1 MTILLPFLLFLFT
14 GISAETHKFHHCFD
28 RYNNHKIIG
37 GRFIIQPFHSEW
49 RIGGGEARC
58 IDFCIRSLSRC
69 ASIVFDK
76 HEHICHY
83 FSIGGLDNVV
93 PEKGFVYLSL
103 ISKECI
109 IGSEEKFEANQD
121 MRKNTTNTSTPTV
134 TTSPTSP
141 PPPSP
146 PIIVTPKKDNREN
159 QSIIEE
165 PPIEKKQTSKF
176 SEQKVEQFLLNE
188 EHFTTTTITTTEKPL
203 EEVEAEAADS
213 ISFLEEIDRE
223 LREKEEENLEES
235 EEELEES
242 PLKEEQNLIIPTLSM
257 LKIKKRI
264 KNEEEE
270 LKEIRRHPRLD
281 NSINNKNN
289 RVDNYLIKQQNRVG
303 KINKLKEENEGCGT
317 GKQAIWI
324 AVENARFNPSSID
337 HSSFSPTNH
346 DTNSQATTSFTTETP
361 KECAKFCSNTTTT
374 FFDNFGR
381 RRRCNAFSFNENE
394 KLCQLAYSN
403 VEFPSMLVQT
413 TEADFV
419 QRAFRRLCYGG
430 KGAFLKKS
438 RTAKIVKCP
447 EPENIT
453 KRPES
458 KKYFKMSRPLKNYK
472 TPIT

>member
-1 MTILLPFLLFLFT
+1 MSKTQ
-14 GISAETHKFHHCFD
+14 D
-28 RYNNHKIIG
+28 
-37 GRFIIQPFHSEW
+37 
-49 RIGGGEARC
+49 
-58 IDFCIRSLSRC
+58 
-69 ASIVFDK
+69 
-76 HEHICHY
+76 
-83 FSIGGLDNVV
+83 V
-93 PEKGFVYLSL
+93 PT
-103 ISKECI
+103 SK
-109 IGSEEKFEANQD
+109 
-121 MRKNTTNTSTPTV
+121 TPQT
-134 TTSPTSP
+134 PPPKRPNPQTSP
-141 PPPSP
+141 PPKN
-146 PIIVTPKKDNREN
+146 IK
-159 QSIIEE
+159 
-165 PPIEKKQTSKF
+165 
-176 SEQKVEQFLLNE
+176 
-188 EHFTTTTITTTEKPL
+188 KPL
-203 EEVEAEAADS
+203 LSSISDS

-235 EEELEES
+235 EEELEAR
-242 PLKEEQNLIIPTLSM
+242 LKEEQNLILIPTLSM

-337 HSSFSPTNH
+337 HFSPTTNH
-346 DTNSQATTSFTTETP
+346 DTNIQTTTSFTTETP

-430 KGAFLKKS
+430 KRAFLK
-438 RTAKIVKCP
+438 R
-447 EPENIT
+447 
-453 KRPES
+453 
-458 KKYFKMSRPLKNYK
+458 
-472 TPIT
+472 